1 MASRIK
7 GITIDIGGDTSSLQ
21 KSLKAVDGQLKTTQN
36 TLRDVNKLLKL
47 DPSNVELLRQKQ
59 KALQDAIKATNE
71 RLEEL
76 KKVSKDSVSPEEWDA
91 IQREI
96 IDTEQRLDSLKSEL
110 KAFGSVAGQQIQAA
124 GAKMEEFGGKVE
136 DVGKKLQPLSTA
148 ASGIVAGL
156 VGLGYNAVK
165 SADDLNTLSKQ
176 TGLSTDELQ
185 KMQYA
190 SDLVDVSL
198 EDMTGAVTKLKKN
211 MTGHAD
217 TWEQLGVSVT
227 NADGSMRNANEVF
240 YDTLAALSQI
250 DNETER
256 DQLAMDLFGKSAD
269 SLAGIIDDG
278 GAALQSYGQEAENL
292 GLILSGD
299 TLDALNETND
309 TLDKT
314 KAQLAGAFGQ
324 LGATVAQNLA
334 PLVTKLA
341 DGIGKIT
348 EKLKN
353 LTPEQTETVLK
364 ITAAAAALAPLVT
377 GIGKAISTVGKV
389 TKAIGKVTGALS
401 ALNPT
406 TLIVVGAIAAVVAI
420 GVTLYKNWDKIKE
433 TASKMATSLKN
444 TWNGIKTSVTGA
456 VNNIKSSVTA
466 SWDNIKKKV
475 TDTANNIKTNVTNAW
490 NGVKDASQKA
500 WDSVKTTATDRI
512 NAIKKSFD
520 DAGGGIKGAATVVVT
535 AVKDTWSNG
544 FDKINE
550 MSGGKLVEF
559 KNKVTAIWNDVKSSV
574 TSVADKMKSSVTTV
588 TDNIKSSVSTAW
600 ENMKSSVTSVAESIK
615 SSVSTSW
622 ANMKSSVTGT
632 VDNLKSGVLNAWDGL
647 KSGISSK
654 VASVKTYIDGLKTKF
669 TDVKTHVTQIIQKIK
684 DAFNFS
690 WSFPNIKLP
699 HFKVFGGVSPYG
711 LGGKGSL
718 PKISI
723 EWYKKAYD
731 DPMMFTSPTVMMTPN
746 GLKGFGDGHGAE
758 IVMGLNKLRELVG
771 ATDSNVVINVYP
783 APGMDVNQLADQ
795 IQDRFVALQ
804 KQRSLAYA

>member
-110 KAFGSVAGQQIQAA
+110 KDFGSVAGQQIQAA

-136 DVGKKLQPLSTA
+136 AAGKALQPLSTA
-148 ASGIVAGL
+148 ASGILASL
-156 VGLGYNAVK
+156 VGLGYKAVTA
-165 SADDLNTLSKQ
+165 SDDLNTLAKQ
-176 TGLSTDELQ
+176 TGFSTAELQ

-190 SDLVDVSL
+190 SDLIDVSL
-198 EDMTGAVTKLKKN
+198 EDMTGAISKLRKN

-217 TWEQLGVSVT
+217 TWEQLGVSVA
-227 NADGSMRNANEVF
+227 NADGSMRNANDVF

-278 GAALQSYGQEAENL
+278 GEALKSYGQEAENL
-292 GLILSGD
+292 GLILSQD

-348 EKLKN
+348 KKLKN

-364 ITAAAAALAPLVT
+364 ITAAVAALSPLLT
-377 GIGKAISTVGKV
+377 GISKAINAVSKV
-389 TKAIGKVTGALS
+389 TTNIGKVTGALS
-401 ALNPT
+401 TLNPT
-406 TLIVVGAIAAVVAI
+406 ILIVVAAIAAAVAI
-420 GVTLYKNWDKIKE
+420 GVTLYKNWDKIKDA
-433 TASKMATSLKN
+433 ASKLATNLKN

-466 SWDNIKKKV
+466 SWDNINKKV

-512 NAIKKSFD
+512 NAIKKTFD

-535 AVKDTWSNG
+535 SVKDTWSNG
-544 FDKINE
+544 FAQINE
-550 MSGGKLVEF
+550 LTGGKLGEF
-559 KNKVTAIWNDVKSSV
+559 KDKVTTVWNNVKSSV
-574 TSVADKMKSSVTTV
+574 TSVADS
-588 TDNIKSSVSTAW
+588 IKSSVSTAW
-600 ENMKSSVTSVAESIK
+600 S
-615 SSVSTSW
+615 
-622 ANMKSSVTGT
+622 NMKSSVTGT

-654 VASVKTYIDGLKTKF
+654 VDAVKLYINGLKTKF
-669 TDVKTHVTQIIQKIK
+669 TDVKTHITQIIQKIK
-684 DAFNFS
+684 DAFNFN
-690 WSFPNIKLP
+690 WSFPHIKLP

-711 LGGKGSL
+711 LGGRGSL

-771 ATDSNVVINVYP
+771 ATESNVVINVYP

-795 IQDRFVALQ
+795 IQDRFVSLQ

>member
-96 IDTEQRLDSLKSEL
+96 IDTEQRLNSLQTEL
-110 KAFGSVAGQQIQAA
+110 RNFGSVAGQQIQAA

-156 VGLGYNAVK
+156 VGVGYNAVK

-227 NADGSMRNANEVF
+227 NADGTMRNANEVF

-278 GAALQSYGQEAENL
+278 GAALQSYGKEAEDL

-314 KAQLAGAFGQ
+314 KAQLSGAFGQ

-348 EKLKN
+348 AKLKD
-353 LTPEQTETVLK
+353 LTPEQTETILK
-364 ITAAAAALAPLVT
+364 ITAAVAAIAPLT
-377 GIGKAISTVGKV
+377 KGIGKVITTIGTV
-389 TKAIGKVTGALS
+389 TKTIGKVTGALS
-401 ALNPT
+401 LLNPT
-406 TLIVVGAIAAVVAI
+406 TLIIVAAIAAVVAI
-420 GVTLYKNWDKIKE
+420 GVTLYKHWDKIKE
-433 TASKMATSLKN
+433 AASKLATSLKN
-444 TWNGIKTSVTGA
+444 TWNGIKTSVTGT

-475 TDTANNIKTNVTNAW
+475 TDTANNIKTSVSNAW

-512 NAIKKSFD
+512 NAIKKTFD

-535 AVKDTWSNG
+535 SVKDTWSNG
-544 FDKINE
+544 FAQINE
-550 MSGGKLVEF
+550 LTGGKLGEF
-559 KNKVTAIWNDVKSSV
+559 KDKVTTVWNNVKSSV
-574 TSVADKMKSSVTTV
+574 TSVA
-588 TDNIKSSVSTAW
+588 DNIKSSVSTAW
-600 ENMKSSVTSVAESIK
+600 SNMKSSVTS
-615 SSVSTSW
+615 
-622 ANMKSSVTGT
+622 T

-654 VASVKTYIDGLKTKF
+654 VDAVKLYINGLKTKF
-669 TDVKTHVTQIIQKIK
+669 TDVKDHVTQIIQKIK
-684 DAFNFS
+684 DAFNFN
-690 WSFPNIKLP
+690 WSFPHIKMP
-699 HFKVFGGVSPYG
+699 HFKVYGGVSPYG

-723 EWYKKAYD
+723 EWYKKAYA

-771 ATDSNVVINVYP
+771 ATESNVVINVYP

>member
-96 IDTEQRLDSLKSEL
+96 IDTEQRLNSLKSEY
-110 KAFGSVAGQQIQAA
+110 KEFGSVAAQQIQAA

-136 DVGKKLQPLSTA
+136 AAGKKLQPLSTA
-148 ASGIVAGL
+148 ASGILASL
-156 VGLGYNAVK
+156 VGLGYKAVTA
-165 SADDLNTLSKQ
+165 SDDLNTLAKQ
-176 TGLSTDELQ
+176 TGFSTAELQ

-190 SDLVDVSL
+190 SDLIDVSL
-198 EDMTGAVTKLKKN
+198 EDMTGAISKLRKN

-217 TWEQLGVSVT
+217 TWKQLGVSVT

-278 GAALQSYGQEAENL
+278 GEALKSYGQEAENL
-292 GLILSGD
+292 GLILSQD

-348 EKLKN
+348 AKLKK
-353 LTPEQTETVLK
+353 LTPEQTETILK
-364 ITAAAAALAPLVT
+364 ITAAVAALAPLT
-377 GIGKAISTVGKV
+377 KGIGKVITTIGTV
-389 TKAIGKVTGALS
+389 TKTIGKVTGALS
-401 ALNPT
+401 ALDPT
-406 TLIVVGAIAAVVAI
+406 TLIVVGAIAAAVAI

-433 TASKMATSLKN
+433 AASKLATSLKT
-444 TWNGIKTSVTGA
+444 TWNGIKTSVTSA
-456 VNNIKSSVTA
+456 VNNIKSSVNE

-475 TDTANNIKTNVTNAW
+475 TDTANNIKTSVTTAW

-512 NAIKKSFD
+512 NAIKKTFD

-535 AVKDTWSNG
+535 SVKDAWSNG

-550 MSGGKLVEF
+550 LSGGKLGEF
-559 KNKVTAIWNDVKSSV
+559 KDKVTAVWNNVKSSV
-574 TSVADKMKSSVTTV
+574 TSVAD
-588 TDNIKSSVSTAW
+588 N
-600 ENMKSSVTSVAESIK
+600 IK

-622 ANMKSSVTGT
+622 SNMKSSVTGI

-654 VASVKTYIDGLKTKF
+654 VDAVKLYINGLKTKF
-669 TDVKTHVTQIIQKIK
+669 TDVKSHITQIIQKIK
-684 DAFNFS
+684 DAFNFN
-690 WSFPNIKLP
+690 WSFPHIKLP

>member
-96 IDTEQRLDSLKSEL
+96 IDTEQRLNSLQTEL
-110 KAFGSVAGQQIQAA
+110 RNFGSVAGQQIQAA

-227 NADGSMRNANEVF
+227 NADGTMRNANEVF

-278 GAALQSYGQEAENL
+278 GAALQSYGKEAEDL

-314 KAQLAGAFGQ
+314 KAQLSGAFGQ

-348 EKLKN
+348 AKLKD
-353 LTPEQTETVLK
+353 LTPEQTETILK
-364 ITAAAAALAPLVT
+364 ITAAVAAIAPLT
-377 GIGKAISTVGKV
+377 KGIGKVITTIGTV
-389 TKAIGKVTGALS
+389 TKTIGKVTGALS
-401 ALNPT
+401 LLNPT

-420 GVTLYKNWDKIKE
+420 GVTLYKNWDKVKDA
-433 TASKMATSLKN
+433 ASKLGTSLKN
-444 TWNGIKTSVTGA
+444 AWNGIKASVTGA
-456 VNNIKSSVTA
+456 VDNIKSTVNE

-475 TDTANNIKTNVTNAW
+475 TDTANNIKTSVTTSW
-490 NGVKDASQKA
+490 NGVKDASAKA
-500 WDSVKTTATDRI
+500 WDAVKTTATDRI
-512 NAIKKSFD
+512 NAIKKTFD

-535 AVKDTWSNG
+535 SVKDTWSNG
-544 FDKINE
+544 FAQINE
-550 MSGGKLVEF
+550 LTGGKLGEF
-559 KNKVTAIWNDVKSSV
+559 RDKVTTVWNNVKSSV
-574 TSVADKMKSSVTTV
+574 TSVAD
-588 TDNIKSSVSTAW
+588 NIRSSVSTAW
-600 ENMKSSVTSVAESIK
+600 SSL
-615 SSVSTSW
+615 
-622 ANMKSSVTGT
+622 KSSVTGT
-632 VDNLKSGVLNAWDGL
+632 VDSLKSGVLNAWDGL

-654 VASVKTYIDGLKTKF
+654 VDAVKLYINGLKTKF
-669 TDVKTHVTQIIQKIK
+669 TDVKDHVTQIIQKIK
-684 DAFNFS
+684 DAFNFN
-690 WSFPNIKLP
+690 WSFPHIKLP

-723 EWYKKAYD
+723 EWYKKAYA

-771 ATDSNVVINVYP
+771 ATENNVVINVYP

>member
-110 KAFGSVAGQQIQAA
+110 KDFGSVAGQQIQAA

-136 DVGKKLQPLSTA
+136 AAGKALQPLSTA
-148 ASGIVAGL
+148 ASGILASL
-156 VGLGYNAVK
+156 VGLGYKAVTA
-165 SADDLNTLSKQ
+165 SDDLNTLAKQ
-176 TGLSTDELQ
+176 TGFSTAELQ

-190 SDLVDVSL
+190 SDLIDVSL
-198 EDMTGAVTKLKKN
+198 EDMTGAMSKLRKN
-211 MTGHAD
+211 MTGHSD
-217 TWEQLGVSVT
+217 TWEQLGVSVA
-227 NADGSMRNANEVF
+227 NADGSMRNANDVF

-278 GAALQSYGQEAENL
+278 GEALKSYGQEAENL
-292 GLILSGD
+292 GLILSQD

-309 TLDKT
+309 AIDKT

-348 EKLKN
+348 AKLKD
-353 LTPEQTETVLK
+353 LTPEQTETILK
-364 ITAAAAALAPLVT
+364 VTAAAAALAPLVI

-389 TKAIGKVTGALS
+389 TKVIGKVTGALS

-406 TLIVVGAIAAVVAI
+406 TLIIVAAIAAVVAI

-433 TASKMATSLKN
+433 AAAKMATSLKN

-466 SWDNIKKKV
+466 SWDNINKKV
-475 TDTANNIKTNVTNAW
+475 TDTANNIKTNVSNAW

-512 NAIKKSFD
+512 NAVKKTFD
-520 DAGGGIKGAATVVVT
+520 EAGGGIKGAATVVVT
-535 AVKDTWSNG
+535 SVKDTWSNG
-544 FDKINE
+544 FAKINE
-550 MSGGKLVEF
+550 LTGGKLGEF
-559 KNKVTAIWNDVKSSV
+559 KNKVTAVWDSVKSSV
-574 TSVADKMKSSVTTV
+574 TSVADS
-588 TDNIKSSVSTAW
+588 IKSSVSTAW
-600 ENMKSSVTSVAESIK
+600 ANMKSSVTS
-615 SSVSTSW
+615 
-622 ANMKSSVTGT
+622 T

-654 VASVKTYIDGLKTKF
+654 VDAVKLYINGLKTKF
-669 TDVKTHVTQIIQKIK
+669 TDVKDHVTQIIQKIK
-684 DAFNFS
+684 DAFNFN
-690 WSFPNIKLP
+690 WSFPHIKMP
-699 HFKVFGGVSPYG
+699 HFKVYGGVSPYG

-731 DPMMFTSPTVMMTPN
+731 DPMMFTTPTVMMTPN

-771 ATDSNVVINVYP
+771 ATESNVVINVYP

>member
-76 KKVSKDSVSPEEWDA
+76 KKVSKDSVSPEEWDV

-96 IDTEQRLDSLKSEL
+96 IDTEQRLNSLQNEL
-110 KAFGSVAGQQIQAA
+110 RNFGSVAGQQIQAA

-136 DVGKKLQPLSTA
+136 SAGKKLQPLSTA
-148 ASGIVAGL
+148 ASGILASL
-156 VGLGYNAVK
+156 VGLGYKAVTA
-165 SADDLNTLSKQ
+165 SDDLNTLAKQ
-176 TGLSTDELQ
+176 TGFSTAELQ

-190 SDLVDVSL
+190 SDLIDVSL
-198 EDMTGAVTKLKKN
+198 EDMTGAISKLRKN

-217 TWEQLGVSVT
+217 TWKQLGVSVT

-240 YDTLAALSQI
+240 YDTLAALSKI
-250 DNETER
+250 DNETKR

-278 GAALQSYGQEAENL
+278 GEALKSYGQEAENL
-292 GLILSGD
+292 GLILSQD

-324 LGATVAQNLA
+324 LGSTVARTLA
-334 PLVTKLA
+334 PLVSKLA

-348 EKLKN
+348 DKLKK
-353 LTPEQTETVLK
+353 LTPEQTETILK
-364 ITAAAAALAPLVT
+364 ITAAVAAIAPLT
-377 GIGKAISTVGKV
+377 KGIGKVITTIGTV
-389 TKAIGKVTGALS
+389 TKTIGKVTGALS

-433 TASKMATSLKN
+433 AASKMATSLKN
-444 TWNGIKTSVTGA
+444 TWDGIKTSVTGA

-466 SWDNIKKKV
+466 SWDDIKKKV
-475 TDTANNIKTNVTNAW
+475 TDTANSIKTNVTNAW
-490 NGVKDASQKA
+490 NGVKDASAKA
-500 WDSVKTTATDRI
+500 WDAVKTTATDRI
-512 NAIKKSFD
+512 NAVKKTFD
-520 DAGGGIKGAATVVVT
+520 EAGGGIKGAATVVVNS
-535 AVKDTWSNG
+535 VKDTWSNG

-550 MSGGKLVEF
+550 LTGGKLGEF
-559 KNKVTAIWNDVKSSV
+559 KDKVTAVWNNVKSSV
-574 TSVADKMKSSVTTV
+574 TSVAD
-588 TDNIKSSVSTAW
+588 N
-600 ENMKSSVTSVAESIK
+600 IK

-622 ANMKSSVTGT
+622 SNMKSSVTGT

-654 VASVKTYIDGLKTKF
+654 VDAVKLYINGLKTKF
-669 TDVKTHVTQIIQKIK
+669 TDVKDHVTQIIQKIK
-684 DAFNFS
+684 DAFNFN
-690 WSFPNIKLP
+690 WSFPHIKMP
-699 HFKVFGGVSPYG
+699 HFKVYGGVSPYG

-723 EWYKKAYD
+723 EWYKKAYA

-771 ATDSNVVINVYP
+771 ATESNVVINVYP

>member
-96 IDTEQRLDSLKSEL
+96 IDTEQRLNSLKREY
-110 KAFGSVAGQQIQAA
+110 KDFGSVAGQQIQAA

-148 ASGIVAGL
+148 ATGIVAGL

-227 NADGSMRNANEVF
+227 NADGSMRNANDVF
-240 YDTLAALSQI
+240 YDTLAALSKI

-278 GAALQSYGQEAENL
+278 GAALQSYGKEAEDL

-334 PLVTKLA
+334 PLVEKLSSA
-341 DGIGKIT
+341 IGKIT
-348 EKLKN
+348 EKLKD
-353 LTPEQTETVLK
+353 LTPEQTETILK
-364 ITAAAAALAPLVT
+364 ITAAVAAIAPLT
-377 GIGKAISTVGKV
+377 KGIGKAITAVGTV
-389 TKAIGKVTGALS
+389 TKTIGKVTSALS

-406 TLIVVGAIAAVVAI
+406 TLIVVGAIAAAVAI

-456 VNNIKSSVTA
+456 VNNIKTSVSS
-466 SWDNIKKKV
+466 SWDNIKKNV
-475 TDTANNIKTNVTNAW
+475 TDTANNIKTNVTTAW

-512 NAIKKSFD
+512 NAIKKTFD
-520 DAGGGIKGAATVVVT
+520 DAGGGINGAATVVVT
-535 AVKDTWSNG
+535 AVKNTWSDG

-550 MSGGKLVEF
+550 LSGGKLGEF
-559 KNKVTAIWNDVKSSV
+559 KDKVTAVWNNV
-574 TSVADKMKSSVTTV
+574 
-588 TDNIKSSVSTAW
+588 
-600 ENMKSSVTSVAESIK
+600 KSSVTSVAESIK
-615 SSVSTSW
+615 SSVSSAW

-632 VDNLKSGVLNAWDGL
+632 VDSLKSGVLNAWDGL

-654 VASVKTYIDGLKTKF
+654 VDAVKLYINGLKTKF
-669 TDVKTHVTQIIQKIK
+669 TDVKTHITQIIQKIK
-684 DAFNFS
+684 DAFNFN
-690 WSFPNIKLP
+690 WSFPHIKLP

-711 LGGKGSL
+711 LGGRGSL

-723 EWYKKAYD
+723 EWYKKAYA

-771 ATDSNVVINVYP
+771 ATESNVVINVYP

>member
-110 KAFGSVAGQQIQAA
+110 KDFGSVAGQQIQAA

-136 DVGKKLQPLSTA
+136 AAGKALQPLSTA
-148 ASGIVAGL
+148 ASGILASL
-156 VGLGYNAVK
+156 VGLGYKAVTA
-165 SADDLNTLSKQ
+165 SDDLNTLAKQ
-176 TGLSTDELQ
+176 TGFSTAELQ

-190 SDLVDVSL
+190 SDLIDVSL
-198 EDMTGAVTKLKKN
+198 EDMTGAISKLRKN
-211 MTGHAD
+211 MTGHSD
-217 TWEQLGVSVT
+217 TWEQLGVSVA
-227 NADGSMRNANEVF
+227 NADGSMRNANDVF

-278 GAALQSYGQEAENL
+278 GEALKSYGQEAENL
-292 GLILSGD
+292 GLILSQD

-314 KAQLAGAFGQ
+314 KAQLSGAFGQ

-348 EKLKN
+348 AKLKD
-353 LTPEQTETVLK
+353 LTPEQTETILK
-364 ITAAAAALAPLVT
+364 ITAAVAAIAPLT
-377 GIGKAISTVGKV
+377 KGIGKAITAVGTA
-389 TKAIGKVTGALS
+389 TKTIGKVTSALS

-433 TASKMATSLKN
+433 AAAKMATSLKN

-466 SWDNIKKKV
+466 SWDNINKKV
-475 TDTANNIKTNVTNAW
+475 TDTANNIKTNVSNAW

-512 NAIKKSFD
+512 NAVKKTFD
-520 DAGGGIKGAATVVVT
+520 EAGGGIKGAATVVVT
-535 AVKDTWSNG
+535 SVKDTWSNG
-544 FDKINE
+544 FAKINE
-550 MSGGKLVEF
+550 LTGGKLGEF
-559 KNKVTAIWNDVKSSV
+559 KNKVTAVWDSVKSSV
-574 TSVADKMKSSVTTV
+574 TSVADS
-588 TDNIKSSVSTAW
+588 IKSSVSTAW
-600 ENMKSSVTSVAESIK
+600 ANMKSSVTS
-615 SSVSTSW
+615 
-622 ANMKSSVTGT
+622 T

-654 VASVKTYIDGLKTKF
+654 VDAVKLYINGLKTKF
-669 TDVKTHVTQIIQKIK
+669 TDVKDHVTQIIQKIK
-684 DAFNFS
+684 DAFNFN
-690 WSFPNIKLP
+690 WSFPHIKMP
-699 HFKVFGGVSPYG
+699 HFKVYGGVSPYG

-771 ATDSNVVINVYP
+771 ATESNVVINVYP

>member
-96 IDTEQRLDSLKSEL
+96 IDTEQHLDSLKSEY
-110 KAFGSVAGQQIQAA
+110 KEFGSVAAQQIQAA

-136 DVGKKLQPLSTA
+136 EAGKKLQPLSTA

-165 SADDLNTLSKQ
+165 SADELNTLSKQ

-278 GAALQSYGQEAENL
+278 GAALQSYGKEAENL

-299 TLDALNETND
+299 TLNALNETND

-324 LGATVAQNLA
+324 LGSTVARTLA
-334 PLVTKLA
+334 PLVSKLA

-348 EKLKN
+348 DKLKK
-353 LTPEQTETVLK
+353 LTPEQTETILK
-364 ITAAAAALAPLVT
+364 ITAAVAAIAPLLT
-377 GIGKAISTVGKV
+377 GISKAISAVSKV
-389 TKAIGKVTGALS
+389 TRDIGKVVGALS
-401 ALNPT
+401 TLNPT
-406 TLIVVGAIAAVVAI
+406 ILIVVGAIAAVVAI
-420 GVTLYKNWDKIKE
+420 GVTLYKNWDKVKDA
-433 TASKMATSLKN
+433 ASKLGASLKN
-444 TWNGIKTSVTGA
+444 AWNGIKASVTGA
-456 VNNIKSSVTA
+456 VDKIKSSVNE

-475 TDTANNIKTNVTNAW
+475 TDTANNIKTSVTTAW
-490 NGVKDASQKA
+490 NGVKDASTKA
-500 WDSVKTTATDRI
+500 WDAVKTTATDRI
-512 NAIKKSFD
+512 NAVKKTFD
-520 DAGGGIKGAATVVVT
+520 EAGGGIKGAATVVVNS
-535 AVKDTWSNG
+535 VKDTWSAG
-544 FDKINE
+544 FAKINE
-550 MSGGKLVEF
+550 LTGGKLGEF
-559 KNKVTAIWNDVKSSV
+559 KDKVTAVWNNVKTSV
-574 TSVADKMKSSVTTV
+574 SSVADS
-588 TDNIKSSVSTAW
+588 IKSSVSTA
-600 ENMKSSVTSVAESIK
+600 
-615 SSVSTSW
+615 W

-632 VDNLKSGVLNAWDGL
+632 VDNLKSSVLAAWDGL

-654 VASVKTYIDGLKTKF
+654 VASVKSYIDQLKAKF
-669 TDVKTHVTQIIQKIK
+669 TDVKTHVSQIIQKIK
-684 DAFNFS
+684 DVFNFN
-690 WSFPNIKLP
+690 WEFPKIKLP
-699 HFKVFGGVSPYG
+699 HFKVFGGISPYG
-711 LGGKGSL
+711 LGGKGKL
-718 PKISI
+718 PSISI

-731 DPMMFTSPTVMMTPN
+731 DPLMFTSPTVMMTPN

-771 ATDSNVVINVYP
+771 ATESNVVINVYP
-783 APGMDVNQLADQ
+783 SEGMDVNQLADQ

>member
-96 IDTEQRLDSLKSEL
+96 IDTEQRLNSLQNEL
-110 KAFGSVAGQQIQAA
+110 RNFGSVAGQQIQAA

-136 DVGKKLQPLSTA
+136 SAGKKLQPLSTA
-148 ASGIVAGL
+148 ASGILASL
-156 VGLGYNAVK
+156 VGLGYKAVTA
-165 SADDLNTLSKQ
+165 SDDLNTLAKQ
-176 TGLSTDELQ
+176 TGFSTAELQ

-190 SDLVDVSL
+190 SDLIDVSL
-198 EDMTGAVTKLKKN
+198 EDMTGAISKLRKN

-256 DQLAMDLFGKSAD
+256 DQLAMDLFGKSSD

-278 GAALQSYGQEAENL
+278 GEALKSYGQEAENL
-292 GLILSGD
+292 GLILSQD

-348 EKLKN
+348 EKLKK
-353 LTPEQTETVLK
+353 LTPEQTETILK
-364 ITAAAAALAPLVT
+364 ITAAVAALAPLT
-377 GIGKAISTVGKV
+377 KGIGKVIATIGTV
-389 TKAIGKVTGALS
+389 TKTIGKVTGALS
-401 ALNPT
+401 LLNPT

-420 GVTLYKNWDKIKE
+420 GVTLYKNWDKVKDA
-433 TASKMATSLKN
+433 ASKLGASLKN
-444 TWNGIKTSVTGA
+444 AWNGIKASVTGA
-456 VNNIKSSVTA
+456 VDKIKSSVNE

-475 TDTANNIKTNVTNAW
+475 TDTANSIKTNVTNAW
-490 NGVKDASQKA
+490 NGVKDASAKA
-500 WDSVKTTATDRI
+500 WDAVKTTATDRI
-512 NAIKKSFD
+512 NAVKKTFD

-535 AVKDTWSNG
+535 AVKNTWSDG

-550 MSGGKLVEF
+550 LSGGKLGEF
-559 KNKVTAIWNDVKSSV
+559 KDKVTTVWNNVKSSV
-574 TSVADKMKSSVTTV
+574 TSVADS
-588 TDNIKSSVSTAW
+588 IKSSVSTAW
-600 ENMKSSVTSVAESIK
+600 S
-615 SSVSTSW
+615 
-622 ANMKSSVTGT
+622 NMKSSVTGT

-654 VASVKTYIDGLKTKF
+654 VDAVKLYINGLKTKF
-669 TDVKTHVTQIIQKIK
+669 TDVKDHVTQIIQKIK
-684 DAFNFS
+684 DAFNFN
-690 WSFPNIKLP
+690 WSFPHIKLP

-771 ATDSNVVINVYP
+771 ATESNVVINVYP
-783 APGMDVNQLADQ
+783 SPGMDVNQLADQ

>member
-96 IDTEQRLDSLKSEL
+96 IDTEQHLDSLKSEL
-110 KAFGSVAGQQIQAA
+110 KDFGSVAGQQIQAA

-136 DVGKKLQPLSTA
+136 DVGKKIQPLSTA

-269 SLAGIIDDG
+269 NVAGIIDDG

-299 TLDALNETND
+299 TLNALNETND

-348 EKLKN
+348 AKLKD
-353 LTPEQTETVLK
+353 LTPEQTETILK
-364 ITAAAAALAPLVT
+364 VTAAAAALAPLVT

-389 TKAIGKVTGALS
+389 TKVIGKVTGALS

-406 TLIVVGAIAAVVAI
+406 TLIIVAAIAAVVAI

-433 TASKMATSLKN
+433 AASKLATNLKN
-444 TWNGIKTSVTGA
+444 TWNGIKTNVTGA
-456 VNNIKSSVTA
+456 VNNIKSSVSS

-475 TDTANNIKTNVTNAW
+475 TETANSIKTNVTNAW
-490 NGVKDASQKA
+490 NGVKDASTKA
-500 WDSVKTTATDRI
+500 WDAVKTTATDRI
-512 NAIKKSFD
+512 NAVKKTFD
-520 DAGGGIKGAATVVVT
+520 EAGGGIKDKATVVIT
-535 AVKDTWSNG
+535 AVKEAWSNG

-550 MSGGKLVEF
+550 LTGGKLGEF
-559 KNKVTAIWNDVKSSV
+559 KDNVTAVWNNVKEAV
-574 TSVADKMKSSVTTV
+574 TATA
-588 TDNIKSSVSTAW
+588 DNIKSSVTTA
-600 ENMKSSVTSVAESIK
+600 
-615 SSVSTSW
+615 W
-622 ANMKSSVTGT
+622 ANMKTSVVSAVDSLKTGVT
-632 VDNLKSGVLNAWDGL
+632 TAWDNLKSG
-647 KSGISSK
+647 ISTK
-654 VASVKTYIDGLKTKF
+654 VSSIKGYIDQLKTKF

-690 WSFPNIKLP
+690 WEFPKIKLP
-699 HFKVFGGVSPYG
+699 HFKVFGGISPYG
-711 LGGKGSL
+711 LGGKGKL
-718 PKISI
+718 PSISI

-758 IVMGLNKLRELVG
+758 IVMGLNKLRDLVG
-771 ATDSNVVINVYP
+771 ATESNVVINVYP

>member
-96 IDTEQRLDSLKSEL
+96 IDTEQRLGSLKSEL

-217 TWEQLGVSVT
+217 TWKQLGVSVT

-250 DNETER
+250 DNETKR

-314 KAQLAGAFGQ
+314 KAQLAGAIGQ

-334 PLVTKLA
+334 PLVAKLSSA
-341 DGIGKIT
+341 IGKIT
-348 EKLKN
+348 DKLKD
-353 LTPEQTETVLK
+353 LTPEQTETILK
-364 ITAAAAALAPLVT
+364 ITAAVAAIAPLT
-377 GIGKAISTVGKV
+377 KGIGKAITAVGTA
-389 TKAIGKVTGALS
+389 TKTIGKVTSALS

-433 TASKMATSLKN
+433 AASKMATSLKN

-475 TDTANNIKTNVTNAW
+475 TDTANNIKTNVSNAW

-512 NAIKKSFD
+512 NAIKKTFD

-535 AVKDTWSNG
+535 SVKDTWSNG
-544 FDKINE
+544 FAKINE
-550 MSGGKLVEF
+550 LTGGKLGEF
-559 KNKVTAIWNDVKSSV
+559 KNKVTAIWDDVKSSV

-588 TDNIKSSVSTAW
+588 ADNIKSSVSNSWT
-600 ENMKSSVTSVAESIK
+600 NMKTSVTSVADSIK

-622 ANMKSSVTGT
+622 ANMKASVTGT
-632 VDNLKSGVLNAWDGL
+632 VDSLKSGVLNAWDGL

-654 VASVKTYIDGLKTKF
+654 VDAVKLYINGLKTKF
-669 TDVKTHVTQIIQKIK
+669 TDVKTHITQIIQKIK
-684 DAFNFS
+684 DAFNFN
-690 WSFPNIKLP
+690 WSFPHIKLP

-711 LGGKGSL
+711 LGGRGSL

-723 EWYKKAYD
+723 EWYKKAYA

-771 ATDSNVVINVYP
+771 ATESNVVINVYP

>member
-7 GITIDIGGDTSSLQ
+7 GITIDICGDTSSLQ
-21 KSLKAVDGQLKTTQN
+21 NSLKAVDGQLKTTQN

-59 KALQDAIKATNE
+59 QALQDAIKATNE

-76 KKVSKDSVSPEEWDA
+76 KNVSKDSVTPEEWDA

-96 IDTEQRLDSLKSEL
+96 IDTEQRLNSLQNEL
-110 KAFGSVAGQQIQAA
+110 RNFGSVAGQQIQAA

-136 DVGKKLQPLSTA
+136 SAGKKLQPLSTA
-148 ASGIVAGL
+148 ASGILASL
-156 VGLGYNAVK
+156 VGLGYKAVTA
-165 SADDLNTLSKQ
+165 SDDLNTLAKQ
-176 TGLSTDELQ
+176 TGFSTTELQ

-190 SDLVDVSL
+190 SDLIDVSL
-198 EDMTGAVTKLKKN
+198 EDMTGAMSKLRKN

-217 TWEQLGVSVT
+217 TWKRLGVSVT
-227 NADGSMRNANEVF
+227 NADGSMRNANDVF
-240 YDTLAALSQI
+240 YDTLAALSKI

-256 DQLAMDLFGKSAD
+256 DQLAMELFGKSAD

-278 GAALQSYGQEAENL
+278 GAALKKYGQEAEDL
-292 GLILSGD
+292 GLILSQD

-309 TLDKT
+309 AIDKT

-348 EKLKN
+348 AKLKD
-353 LTPEQTETVLK
+353 LTPEQTEIILK
-364 ITAAAAALAPLVT
+364 VTAAAAALAPLVI

-389 TKAIGKVTGALS
+389 TKVIGKVTGALS

-406 TLIVVGAIAAVVAI
+406 TLIIVAAIAAVVAI

-433 TASKMATSLKN
+433 AASKLATSLKN

-466 SWDNIKKKV
+466 SWDDIKKKV
-475 TDTANNIKTNVTNAW
+475 TDTANSIKTNVTNAW
-490 NGVKDASQKA
+490 NGVKDASAKA
-500 WDSVKTTATDRI
+500 WDAVKTTATDRI
-512 NAIKKSFD
+512 NAVKKTFD
-520 DAGGGIKGAATVVVT
+520 EAGGGIKGAATVVVNS
-535 AVKDTWSNG
+535 VKDTWSTG
-544 FDKINE
+544 FAQINE
-550 MSGGKLVEF
+550 LTGGKLGEF
-559 KNKVTAIWNDVKSSV
+559 KDKVTTVWNNVKSSV
-574 TSVADKMKSSVTTV
+574 TSVAD
-588 TDNIKSSVSTAW
+588 NIRSSVSTAW
-600 ENMKSSVTSVAESIK
+600 SNMKSSVTS
-615 SSVSTSW
+615 
-622 ANMKSSVTGT
+622 T

-654 VASVKTYIDGLKTKF
+654 VDAVKLYINGLKTKF
-669 TDVKTHVTQIIQKIK
+669 TDVKDHVTQIIQKIK
-684 DAFNFS
+684 DAFNFN
-690 WSFPNIKLP
+690 WSFPHIKMP
-699 HFKVFGGVSPYG
+699 HFKVYGGVSPYG

-771 ATDSNVVINVYP
+771 ATESNVVINVYP

>member
-96 IDTEQRLDSLKSEL
+96 IDTEQRLNSLQTEL
-110 KAFGSVAGQQIQAA
+110 RNFGSVAGQQIQAA

-136 DVGKKLQPLSTA
+136 AAGKKLQPLSTA
-148 ASGIVAGL
+148 ASGILASL
-156 VGLGYNAVK
+156 VGLGYKAVT
-165 SADDLNTLSKQ
+165 SADDLNTLAKQ

-211 MTGHAD
+211 MTGHAG
-217 TWEQLGVSVT
+217 TWKQLGVSVT
-227 NADGSMRNANEVF
+227 NADGSMRNANDVF

-250 DNETER
+250 DNETQR

-299 TLDALNETND
+299 TLNALNETND

-348 EKLKN
+348 AKLKD
-353 LTPEQTETVLK
+353 LTPEQTETILK

-377 GIGKAISTVGKV
+377 GIGKAISTVGKI
-389 TKAIGKVTGALS
+389 TKTIGKVTGALS

-406 TLIVVGAIAAVVAI
+406 TLIIVAAIAAVVAI

-433 TASKMATSLKN
+433 AASKLATNLKN

-500 WDSVKTTATDRI
+500 WDSVKTTATEKI
-512 NAIKKSFD
+512 NAVKKSFD
-520 DAGGGIKGAATVVVT
+520 DAGGGIKGAASATITAVKEYWSTGFDAINKLTGGKLGEFKDNVT
-535 AVKDTWSNG
+535 AV
-544 FDKINE
+544 
-550 MSGGKLVEF
+550 
-559 KNKVTAIWNDVKSSV
+559 WNNV
-574 TSVADKMKSSVTTV
+574 
-588 TDNIKSSVSTAW
+588 
-600 ENMKSSVTSVAESIK
+600 KSSVTSVAESIK
-615 SSVSTSW
+615 SSVSTAWS
-622 ANMKSSVTGT
+622 NMKSSVTGT
-632 VDNLKSGVLNAWDGL
+632 VDSLKSGVLNAWDGL

-654 VASVKTYIDGLKTKF
+654 VDAVKLYINGLKTKF
-669 TDVKTHVTQIIQKIK
+669 TDVKDHVTQIIQKIK
-684 DAFNFS
+684 DAFNFN
-690 WSFPNIKLP
+690 WSFPHIKMP
-699 HFKVFGGVSPYG
+699 HFEVHGGKWPYG
-711 LGGKGSL
+711 LNGEGFL
-718 PKISI
+718 PSI
-723 EWYKKAYD
+723 EVRWYKKAMQN
-731 DPMMFTSPTVMMTPN
+731 PIMFTSPTVMQTPN

-771 ATDSNVVINVYP
+771 ATENNVVINVYP

-804 KQRSLAYA
+804 KQRNLAYA